1 MLDGVEEIAV
11 DDISRL
17 GRTAMGLCNR
27 GGMHQAT
34 VATECHNGVQ
44 QQGCRQG
51 QHGRK
56 DFAHHAEVGVASGVG

>member
-1 MLDGVEEIAV
+1 MLDGLEEIAV

-17 GRTAMGLCNR
+17 GRTAMGLCNG